1 MLVSSAFA
9 TRKCVLVEHM
19 NTNLNNSVESVKCE
33 SSIHHALDR
42 AREHHEIH
50 DISRT
55 TFDKTYAA
63 KAPSEIE
70 PFVTFLLNQ
79 FCSS

>member
-1 MLVSSAFA
+1 MQVSSAFV
-9 TRKCVLVEHM
+9 TQKCVLVEHM

-42 AREHHEIH
+42 TREHHEIN
-50 DISRT
+50 DISGT
-55 TFDKTYAA
+55 ASDKTYVT

-79 FCSS
+79 F